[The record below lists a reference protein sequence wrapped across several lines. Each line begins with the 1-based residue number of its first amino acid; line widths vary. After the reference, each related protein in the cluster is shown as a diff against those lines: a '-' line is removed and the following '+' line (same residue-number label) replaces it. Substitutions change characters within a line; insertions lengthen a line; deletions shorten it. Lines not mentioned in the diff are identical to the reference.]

1 MRSFLE
7 LELTRNQAKCSKNKQ
22 TKKKKN
28 HPNKNYPQ
36 KHAKYK
42 HMEILWTGEMV
53 STSG

>member
-22 TKKKKN
+22 TKKKK